1 MNCSTPDSS
10 VLHCLLEFAQIH
22 VHLSQWSYLTISSST
37 TPFSFCL
44 RFFPG
49 SRSFPMRW
57 LFALGGQSIEV
68 SATILPVNIQGW
80 FPLGLTGLNPLLS
93 KWLLR
98 VCSSTISSS
107 ALSLLYCPTDSQ
119 ESSPDHSSK
128 TLVLWPS
135 AFFMLQLS
143 HGYTT
148 MGKTRALTIWTF
160 VGNVMSAF

>member
-1 MNCSTPDSS
+1 MNCSTADSS

-80 FPLGLTGLNPLLS
+80 FPLGLTGLISLLS
-93 KWLLR
+93 KGLSR
-98 VCSSTISSS
+98 VSSRPQFKNISSL
-107 ALSLLYCPTDSQ
+107 ALSLLHAPTLTWIHDYVKNQSFDYMDLCRQ
-119 ESSPDHSSK
+119 CNVCFLIHS
-128 TLVLWPS
+128 LALWYL
-135 AFFMLQLS
+135 FYQ
-143 HGYTT
+143 GE
-148 MGKTRALTIWTF
+148 I
-160 VGNVMSAF
+160 VI